1 MRGWTGL
8 FLFAV
13 IALASAAVATR
24 MAADA
29 RSGSDLTV
37 TASVVGRNA
46 TIEVVV
52 TGGPR
57 VREIVVR
64 RDGAVVG
71 RLLRAPFRYVAVDLP
86 SGVHRF
92 DLEANRAG
100 GSERRAVEV
109 EISG

>member
-37 TASVVGRNA
+37 KASIIGRNA
-46 TIEVVV
+46 TIEIVV
-52 TGGPR
+52 TGGPP

-64 RDGAVVG
+64 RDGAVLG
-71 RLLRAPFRYVAVDLP
+71 RLLRAPFRYVAADLP
-86 SGVHRF
+86 SGMHRF
-92 DLEANRAG
+92 ELEAIRAG

>member
-1 MRGWTGL
+1 LRGWTGL

-29 RSGSDLTV
+29 GSGSDVTV
-37 TASVVGRNA
+37 TASIVERTV
-46 TIEVVV
+46 TIDVVV
-52 TGGPR
+52 TGGLP

-64 RDGAVVG
+64 REGTVVG
-71 RLLRAPFRYVAVDLP
+71 RLLKAPFRYVAADLP

-92 DLEANRAG
+92 ELEASRAS
-100 GSERRAVEV
+100 GSERRAI
-109 EISG
+109 EIEIPG